1 MPRPLLSRHESGR
14 DTLLLASHIS
24 RLSGYDRAESAAM
37 LRDLTARATV
47 PDNVYSH
54 KWRAGDLLLWDNRC
68 VMHRARPFDLT
79 RHGRDMRSVRL
90 VDTAD
95 VEPA

>member
-1 MPRPLLSRHESGR
+1 LA
-14 DTLLLASHIS
+14 LASHIS
-24 RLSGYDRAESAAM
+24 EVSGHSPEESAALM
-37 LRDLTARATV
+37 RELTERATS
-47 PDNVYSH
+47 PERCYSH
-54 KWRAGDLLLWDNRC
+54 RWRAGDMLLWDNRC
-68 VMHRARPFDLT
+68 VMHRARPFDLA